1 MLKTSDA
8 ECIRFGCDNR
18 KSKNRNWKWRT
29 IVVLFVTS
37 GICGGAA
44 GAQQPKRVPRI
55 GFVNT
60 EGSPQAP
67 GPQFEAF
74 RQGLGD
80 LGYVEGKNIFIE
92 VRYPEE
98 KPERTADH
106 AIELIQRKVD
116 LLVVGAQPAIRAA
129 KQATNTIPIVIIT
142 TQNPVTAGFVESLA
156 RPGRNI
162 TGVTRLT
169 RELAG
174 KRLELLKEVLPDTSR
189 VGALVNETQT
199 ENDFKPY
206 ESPARALKIQ
216 LQLLKVR
223 EPNPDFE
230 TALQTAAKWRASAA
244 ITISGSLFNRHI
256 KRFADLAIKYKLPSR
271 HERVRYV
278 EEGGLMSYSANDA
291 ANYRRAA
298 TYVDKIL
305 KGAKPADL
313 PIEQPTD
320 FDLAI
325 NLNTAKQIGLTI
337 PTQLLAR
344 ADRVIK

>member
-1 MLKTSDA
+1 MKRIICFIA
-8 ECIRFGCDNR
+8 GCAL
-18 KSKNRNWKWRT
+18 
-29 IVVLFVTS
+29 LFALCVS
-37 GICGGAA
+37 VE
-44 GAQQPKRVPRI
+44 AQQSKRVPRI

-74 RQGLGD
+74 RQGLRD
-80 LGYVEGKNIFIE
+80 LGYVEGENIIIDL
-92 VRYPEE
+92 RYPQENT
-98 KPERTADH
+98 ERTASLVD
-106 AIELIQRKVD
+106 ELVQLKVD
-116 LLVVGAQPAIRAA
+116 LLVLGAQPAIRAA
-129 KQATNTIPIVIIT
+129 KRATKTIPIVIVT
-142 TQNPVTAGFVESLA
+142 TQNPVAAGFVDSLA
-156 RPGRNI
+156 RPGGNI

-174 KRLELLKEVLPDTSR
+174 KRLELLKEVFPGTAR

-206 ESPARALKIQ
+206 EAPARALKIQ

-223 EPNPDFE
+223 EPEPDFE
-230 TALQTAAKWRASAA
+230 AALQAAAKWRATSLV
-244 ITISGSLFNRHI
+244 TVSGSLFNRHI
-256 KRFADLAIKYKLPSR
+256 KRFATLAIKHRLPSM

-278 EEGGLMSYSANDA
+278 EEGGFISYSANDA

-313 PIEQPTD
+313 PVEQPTD

-325 NLNTAKQIGLTI
+325 NLKTAKQMGVTI
-337 PTQLLAR
+337 PSTILAR
-344 ADRVIK
+344 ADKVIR

>member
-1 MLKTSDA
+1 MKVVSNQWSVVS
-8 ECIRFGCDNR
+8 R
-18 KSKNRNWKWRT
+18 
-29 IVVLFVTS
+29 IVFCSALCTFLVALCTP
-37 GICGGAA
+37 AD
-44 GAQQPKRVPRI
+44 AQQPKRVPRI

-60 EGSPQAP
+60 EGNPQAP

-74 RQGLGD
+74 RQGLRD
-80 LGYVEGKNIFIE
+80 LGYVEGGNILIDL
-92 VRYPEE
+92 RYPQ
-98 KPERTADH
+98 DNS
-106 AIELIQRKVD
+106 ELTTRVVTELVQLKVD
-116 LLVVGAQPAIRAA
+116 LLVLGAQPAIRAA
-129 KQATNTIPIVIIT
+129 KQATKTIPIVIVT
-142 TQNPVTAGFVESLA
+142 TQNPVAAGFVESLA
-156 RPGRNI
+156 RPGGNI

-174 KRLELLKEVLPDTSR
+174 KRLELLKEVLPGTSR

-206 ESPARALKIQ
+206 EAPAHALKIQ

-230 TALQTAAKWRASAA
+230 AALKAATKGRATAL
-244 ITISGSLFNRHI
+244 ITVSGSLFNRHI
-256 KRFADLAIKYKLPSR
+256 RRFADLAIKHRLPSM

-278 EEGGLMSYSANDA
+278 EEGGFISYSANDA

-298 TYVDKIL
+298 AYVDKIL

-313 PIEQPTD
+313 PVEQPTD

-325 NLNTAKQIGLTI
+325 NLKTAKQIGLTV
-337 PTQLLAR
+337 PPNVLAR
-344 ADRVIK
+344 ADKVIR

>member
-1 MLKTSDA
+1 M
-8 ECIRFGCDNR
+8 IRFWILDFGFSISGLRGSC
-18 KSKNRNWKWRT
+18 
-29 IVVLFVTS
+29 VFFVPLCALLFSFCLPVQ
-37 GICGGAA
+37 
-44 GAQQPKRVPRI
+44 AQQPKRVPRI

-74 RQGLGD
+74 RQGLRD
-80 LGYVEGKNIFIE
+80 LGYVEGGNILIDH
-92 VRYPEE
+92 RYPQENT
-98 KPERTADH
+98 ERTASLVN
-106 AIELIQRKVD
+106 ELVQLKVD
-116 LLVVGAQPAIRAA
+116 LLVLGAQPAIRAA
-129 KQATNTIPIVIIT
+129 KQATKTIPIVFVT
-142 TQNPVTAGFVESLA
+142 TQNPVAAGFVDSLA
-156 RPGRNI
+156 QPGGNI

-174 KRLELLKEVLPDTSR
+174 KRLELLKEVLPGTSR

-206 ESPARALKIQ
+206 EAPARALKIQ

-230 TALQTAAKWRASAA
+230 AALQAAAKWRATAL
-244 ITISGSLFNRHI
+244 ITVSGSLFNRHI
-256 KRFADLAIKYKLPSR
+256 KRFADVAIKHRLPSM

-278 EEGGLMSYSANDA
+278 EEGGFMSYSANDA

-313 PIEQPTD
+313 PVEQPTD

-325 NLNTAKQIGLTI
+325 NLKTAKQIGVTI
-337 PTQLLAR
+337 PPNVLAR
-344 ADRVIK
+344 ADRVIR

>member
-1 MLKTSDA
+1 MKQIRILDFRFWIEASEHKRIIQFVICTTLIAFCRFA
-8 ECIRFGCDNR
+8 E
-18 KSKNRNWKWRT
+18 
-29 IVVLFVTS
+29 
-37 GICGGAA
+37 
-44 GAQQPKRVPRI
+44 AQQPKRVPRI

-60 EGSPQAP
+60 EGSAQAP

-74 RQGLGD
+74 RQGLRE
-80 LGYVEGKNIFIE
+80 LGYIEGGNILIE
-92 VRYPEE
+92 LRYPQE
-98 KPERTADH
+98 KAERTAGLVT
-106 AIELIQRKVD
+106 ELVQLKVD
-116 LLVVGAQPAIRAA
+116 LLVLGAQPAIRAA
-129 KQATNTIPIVIIT
+129 KHATKSIPIVIVT
-142 TQNPVTAGFVESLA
+142 TQNPVAAGFVDSLA
-156 RPGRNI
+156 RPGGNI

-174 KRLELLKEVLPDTSR
+174 KRLELLKEVLPDISR
-189 VGALVNETQT
+189 VGALVSETQT

-206 ESPARALKIQ
+206 EAPARALKIQ

-230 TALQTAAKWRASAA
+230 KALQAAAKWRATAL
-244 ITISGSLFNRHI
+244 ITVSGSLFNRHI
-256 KRFADLAIKYKLPSR
+256 KHFAEVAIRHHLPSM

-298 TYVDKIL
+298 AYVDKIL

-313 PIEQPTD
+313 PVEQPTD

-325 NLNTAKQIGLTI
+325 NLKTAKQIGLAI
-337 PTQLLAR
+337 PPNVLAR
-344 ADRVIK
+344 ADRVIR